1 MDDSYQNIEE
11 YNRNKKRKILLVF
24 DDKIADMLS
33 NKKAKSNSNWRGS
46 KLNISLV
53 FITQSYF
60 PVWKNIRL
68 ILYILVESKYRFQD
82 ASTDFIK
89 EVRNLWILEAA
100 TDKRSGKIGIL
111 KSMIKLLEKYPGGNF
126 SSKATGNSLNILL
139 KINSF
144 TNIFQGFQSRGLT

>member
-1 MDDSYQNIEE
+1 MHVPYFLTYAS
-11 YNRNKKRKILLVF
+11 RK
-24 DDKIADMLS
+24 
-33 NKKAKSNSNWRGS
+33 
-46 KLNISLV
+46 
-53 FITQSYF
+53 
-60 PVWKNIRL
+60 
-68 ILYILVESKYRFQD
+68 YILVESKYRFQD